1 MQAIERIR
9 AALNKHAAAKTLA
22 EAWMLTDE
30 IEDALSIESLNE
42 VLAHIDALTAENE
55 RLRMQVVA
63 CGVVAMA
70 DTPASSVEARNM
82 HPDYKSASCD
92 DVARRVDECITL
104 RAEVERLKGDYHHA
118 CKLVAD
124 MHAAAV
130 GEVTGPKAGV
140 VEDVAAVRDELER
153 L

>member
-1 MQAIERIR
+1 MQEIERIKNGWKQFR
-9 AALNKHAAAKTLA
+9 VCCSEDFAKLI
-22 EAWMLTDE
+22 D
-30 IEDALSIESLNE
+30 
-42 VLAHIDALTAENE
+42 HIDNLEAENE

-104 RAEVERLKGDYHHA
+104 RAEVERLRKDA
-118 CKLVAD
+118 
-124 MHAAAV
+124 
-130 GEVTGPKAGV
+130 
-140 VEDVAAVRDELER
+140 ER
-153 L
+153 LDFLDINQHWRMGWTVGRSPVGNISVKAVVQLDGATTSIREAIDAAMKGTP